1 VIVGA
6 GPAMAG
12 ADSRLTV
19 APSAYAAAEGAHAVA
34 VLTEWDE
41 FKYLDYAKIFAA
53 MNKPAF
59 IFDGRNILD
68 LEKLR
73 EAGFRVHG
81 IGK

>member
-1 VIVGA
+1 
-6 GPAMAG
+6 
-12 ADSRLTV
+12 
-19 APSAYAAAEGAHAVA
+19 
-34 VLTEWDE
+34 
-41 FKYLDYAKIFAA
+41 

-73 EAGFRVHG
+73 ELGFRVHG